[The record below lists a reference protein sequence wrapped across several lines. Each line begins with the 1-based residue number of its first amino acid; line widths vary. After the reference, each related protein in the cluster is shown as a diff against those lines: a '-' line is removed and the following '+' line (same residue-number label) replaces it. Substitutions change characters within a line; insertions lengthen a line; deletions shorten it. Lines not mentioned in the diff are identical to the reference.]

1 MSIYIYIYKKNT
13 KFQVEVRTFSE
24 IFNSLF
30 LPWITSF
37 IPRYVKRVNL
47 QKNLYSTIKNTAQ
60 SWCRTLI
67 IKLDSEWK
75 LDSEFKRAVILI
87 SLWCLKT
94 RRDEPTRD
102 LARATASKKKRVEFW
117 QINYDS
123 GYVSCWIARQH
134 WSAII
139 SRLFSVSLLTSMLF
153 AGQLLRAS
161 SFSTKYK

>member
-1 MSIYIYIYKKNT
+1 M
-13 KFQVEVRTFSE
+13 RTFSE

-37 IPRYVKRVNL
+37 IPKYVKRVNL
-47 QKNLYSTIKNTAQ
+47 RKNLYSTIKNTAQ

-67 IKLDSEWK
+67 IKLGSEWK

-102 LARATASKKKRVEFW
+102 LARATASKKKKGLNFDKLITIQVMFLAELQGSIGAPSFH
-117 QINYDS
+117 
-123 GYVSCWIARQH
+123 VCF
-134 WSAII
+134 
-139 SRLFSVSLLTSMLF
+139 LFHCSHPCFLL
-153 AGQLLRAS
+153 A
-161 SFSTKYK
+161 SFSGPVPFQLSINNVYLGTNC